1 MCVTDCCCGCVG
13 GSGQHYMR
21 GGEGHT
27 IEQAGARAAPNHM
40 LWVLVGRNDAVAVS
54 GGVHGGPR
62 SVRCVFVM
70 VVVMVMVVMVIAEL
84 NIHVVSIV
92 NKHVD
97 LGRAVKHTTQAE

>member
-40 LWVLVGRNDAVAVS
+40 LWVLVGRNDAVAVR
-54 GGVHGGPR
+54 GGPR
-62 SVRCVFVM
+62 SVSCVFVM
-70 VVVMVMVVMVIAEL
+70 VVAMVMVVAVVVIAEQ

-97 LGRAVKHTTQAE
+97 LGRAVRHTTQAE